1 MYDFDTDY
9 YYWFN
14 DEDDIINDSGIGFS
28 MGIALIQN
36 LTERIELTFNPHFK
50 FNLSSTFS
58 DSYSVE
64 QNQYS
69 TGVRVGVR
77 QQIF

>member
-1 MYDFDTDY
+1 
-9 YYWFN
+9 
-14 DEDDIINDSGIGFS
+14 
-28 MGIALIQN
+28 MGINLIQN
-36 LTERIELTFNPHFK
+36 LTERIELTFNPHLK
-50 FNLSSTFS
+50 FNLNSTFS
-58 DSYSVE
+58 DSYSVQ